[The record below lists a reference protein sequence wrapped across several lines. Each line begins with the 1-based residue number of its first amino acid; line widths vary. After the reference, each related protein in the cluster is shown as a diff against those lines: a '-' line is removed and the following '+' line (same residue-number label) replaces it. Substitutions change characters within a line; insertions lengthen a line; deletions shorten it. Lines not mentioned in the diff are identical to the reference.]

1 MAKLKFA
8 LAALLAAAAVLVPVQ
23 LTAQAAPQAPAA
35 AARAVSPNADGGS
48 PTAAELL
55 AKTTKCTVVSKS
67 TYTNTQANKKVNI
80 CGATGAFFWTSGMNI
95 DCDGQRTTQ
104 CNENTDCCY
113 QNDTSF
119 HLANGKPLSA
129 AVTPYVVIP
138 LPSSARW
145 SYTSAG
151 IKGGDILAVIYKN
164 QVSTRSSAT
173 RARTASS
180 ARLLRDGQ
188 GAGDH
193 PDPKNG
199 GTADPVTYIVFKGS
213 KSGAIDDHNATV
225 TAVARRRR
233 RSSART
239 EHARR
244 RGLFTGP
251 RLCAGDDRARTT
263 ATATGQPCRSGVSA
277 NIRHSLHVSDW
288 GACRGDRRGGREAQ
302 LGELA
307 RA

>member
-164 QVSTRSSAT
+164 QVEYAVFGDEGPNSIIGEASYAT
-173 RARTASS
+173 AKA
-180 ARLLRDGQ
+180 LGIN
-188 GAGDH
+188 

-225 TAVARRRR
+225 TA
-233 RSSART
+233 
-239 EHARR
+239 
-244 RGLFTGP
+244 
-251 RLCAGDDRARTT
+251 
-263 ATATGQPCRSGVSA
+263 
-277 NIRHSLHVSDW
+277 
-288 GACRGDRRGGREAQ
+288 GRKA
-302 LGELA
+302 A
-307 RA
+307 STFISKN